1 MVMRIVAL
9 LLALTTGCSWMSS
22 RPVRH
27 YPNGSV
33 DCSTGKAAPTV
44 DVLMAT
50 AFGIGG
56 VAAAADSGAA
66 ALLPLGIAT
75 VYAISAS
82 HGFKQAGQCRDA
94 IEQLAMQ
101 DDSEPEVG
109 RSHWVAPSESSV
121 SRATDGEAATD
132 GETPTAEVKAKVDLE
147 IDASELEP

>member
-1 MVMRIVAL
+1 MTVMRIVAL

-33 DCSTGKAAPTV
+33 DCSTGKVAPSV

-56 VAAAADSGAA
+56 IAAAADSGAA

-75 VYAISAS
+75 AYAISAS
-82 HGFKQAGQCRDA
+82 HGFKQAGQCSEA
-94 IEQLAMQ
+94 IEQLAAQ
-101 DDSEPEVG
+101 DSSDSDGERP
-109 RSHWVAPSESSV
+109 HWVAPSALPDSP
-121 SRATDGEAATD
+121 AGEEQASN
-132 GETPTAEVKAKVDLE
+132 VKAKRDVE